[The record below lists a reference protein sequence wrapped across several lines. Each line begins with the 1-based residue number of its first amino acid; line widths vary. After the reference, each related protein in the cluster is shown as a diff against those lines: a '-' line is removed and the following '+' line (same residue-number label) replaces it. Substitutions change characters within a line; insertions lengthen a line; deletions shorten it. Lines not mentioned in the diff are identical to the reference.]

1 MYDRRRR
8 EVTAFGETPRKPA
21 CRGTVGALGVTGLH
35 HGGDGACNPAAAVG
49 IQCRVLPD
57 AVRSPVHDLRDAWR
71 ALRRTPLVTA
81 VAILSL
87 ALGIGANTAIFSI
100 LDALVLR
107 ALPVPYAER
116 LALLSVEGRPAT
128 ITNPIWEAMRTRVDR
143 FDGAFA
149 WSRQRFNLA
158 AGGEAELVTGIYASG
173 AMFEVLGVQPQ
184 LGRLFS
190 DADDRR
196 GGGESGPVAVLSH
209 DYWERQYGRARDVV
223 GRAIML
229 EGTVFTIVGVTPP
242 GFFGPE
248 VGRTF
253 DVAVPLATEA
263 IVRGDESALDQR
275 SYWWLTAMVRL
286 RTGQSLAQA
295 TAAWRAI
302 QPQVREATIPPNWR
316 PEHLIEYLREPYSLV
331 AASTG
336 TSILRDQ
343 YQRPLLTIMGVVGLV
358 LLIACGNI
366 ANLLLA
372 RATARRHELSVRQA
386 LGASR
391 LRLARQLLSESVL
404 LSLLGAALGL
414 LVAVWGSRALVSQL
428 AVYGSP
434 ASLALALDW
443 RVFGFTAA
451 VAMTTALLFGTA
463 PALRAARAR
472 PMEAMREQG
481 RGNSSDGRIGLG
493 GGLVV
498 AQVSLS
504 LVLVVAA
511 GLFLRTFGTLASLQL
526 GFDRDRILVVQVDAT
541 RSAVD
546 SAGRL
551 ALYDRLERAAAA
563 VPGVAGASIS
573 VVTPVSGSTWN
584 DAIEVDGMPPRSEEE
599 RLTNVNFVTPGWFA
613 AYGTPLLAGRDV
625 EARDGRGAPDVIV
638 VNETFV
644 RRHLGGGNPIGRVV
658 RQPGPAGRP
667 AQRLEVV
674 GVVRDA
680 VYGSLR
686 DTIPP
691 TMYQPLAQVD
701 RVPSSVSLSV
711 RAARGALVQL
721 GPAVVA
727 ALGAVDPAVSLR
739 LRPLAQQVG
748 SSLAQERL
756 VALLSAFFGALA
768 LLLAGVGLYGV
779 TAYAV
784 TRRRA
789 ELGIRMA
796 LGSAPA
802 AILRLVMGRVAALVA
817 AGVVVGA
824 VAAWWLSRF
833 VEGML
838 FGTSARDPMAF
849 GVGAAVLALIG
860 LAAGWVPATRAA
872 RIDPAQVL
880 REA

>member
-1 MYDRRRR
+1 M
-8 EVTAFGETPRKPA
+8 
-21 CRGTVGALGVTGLH
+21 
-35 HGGDGACNPAAAVG
+35 
-49 IQCRVLPD
+49 
-57 AVRSPVHDLRDAWR
+57 HDLRDAWR
-71 ALRRTPLVTA
+71 ALRRTPLVTV
-81 VAILSL
+81 VAIISL

-107 ALPVPYAER
+107 ALPVPHAGR
-116 LALLSVEGRPAT
+116 LALITTVEGRPASV
-128 ITNPIWEAMRTRVDR
+128 TNPIWEEVRARADR

-158 AGGEAELVTGIYASG
+158 SGGEADLVDALYASG
-173 AMFEVLGVQPQ
+173 AMFDVLGVSPQ
-184 LGRLFS
+184 LGRLLAPS
-190 DADDRR
+190 DDRR

-209 DYWERQYGRARDVV
+209 DYWERQYGSARDVV
-223 GRAIML
+223 GRAITL
-229 EGTVFTIVGVTPP
+229 EGKVFTIVGVAPA

-248 VGRTF
+248 VGRKF
-253 DVAVPLATEA
+253 DVAVPLAAEG
-263 IVRGDESALDQR
+263 IIRGAESSLDQR
-275 SYWWLTAMVRL
+275 SHWWLRVMVR
-286 RTGQSLAQA
+286 TGVGQSLAQA
-295 TAAWRAI
+295 TAALRAI

-316 PEHLIEYLREPYSLV
+316 PEHLADYLREPYSLTE
-331 AASTG
+331 ASTG
-336 TSILRDQ
+336 ASPLRDE

-404 LSLLGAALGL
+404 LSVVGAALGL
-414 LVAVWGSRALVSQL
+414 LVAVWGSKALVSQL
-428 AVYGSP
+428 ALYGSP

-443 RVFGFTAA
+443 RIFGFTAA
-451 VAMTTALLFGTA
+451 AAIATALLFGTA

-481 RGNSSDGRIGLG
+481 RGNSADGRMGLG

-498 AQVSLS
+498 VQVALS

-511 GLFLRTFGTLASLQL
+511 GLFLRTFGSLTSLRL
-526 GFDRDRILVVQVDAT
+526 GFDRDRVLVVRIDAT

-546 SAGRL
+546 STGRV
-551 ALYDRLERAAAA
+551 ALYERLQRAAAE
-563 VPGVAGASIS
+563 VPGVTGASIS

-584 DAIEVDGMPPRSEEE
+584 DAVEVDGMPPRPEEE
-599 RLTNVNFVTPGWFA
+599 RLTNVNLVTPGWFA
-613 AYGTPLLAGRDV
+613 TYGTPQLAGRDLDT
-625 EARDGRGAPDVIV
+625 RDRMGAPNAIV

-644 RRHLGGGNPIGRVV
+644 RRHLGAGNPIGRVV
-658 RQPGPAGRP
+658 RQPGFGGRP
-667 AQRLEVV
+667 ERTLQVV
-674 GVVRDA
+674 GLARDA

-691 TMYQPLAQVD
+691 TMYLSIAQSE

-711 RAARGALVQL
+711 RAARGTPVAL
-721 GPAVVA
+721 GPSVVA

-739 LRPLAQQVG
+739 LTPLERQVDE
-748 SSLAQERL
+748 SLAQERL

-802 AILRLVMGRVAALVA
+802 AILRLVMGRVARLVT

-838 FGTSARDPMAF
+838 FGAGAHDPLAF
-849 GVGAAVLALIG
+849 GVGATVLAIVG
-860 LAAGWVPATRAA
+860 LVAGWVPATRAS
-872 RIDPAQVL
+872 RIDPAVVL
-880 REA
+880 REE